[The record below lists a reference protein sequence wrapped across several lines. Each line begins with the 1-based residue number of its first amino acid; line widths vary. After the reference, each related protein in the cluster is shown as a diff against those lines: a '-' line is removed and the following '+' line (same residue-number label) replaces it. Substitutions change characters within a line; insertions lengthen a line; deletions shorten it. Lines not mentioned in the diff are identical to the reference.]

1 MAPYSTCSY
10 TIEVDRVGLRDWI
23 EGRREKKKAAAEA
36 EAAAKKAKDAAT
48 AKSLIEEIEAEMAA
62 ERRRIPQAKK
72 YLELAKISLDKE
84 EFADVDDNLS
94 VAFGKRSPGHPSS
107 FQYFQEEVVSLGWDI
122 LDPDGGRSLGG
133 RDGRHNSDIFYWV
146 SHREEE
152 YRRRKTAEL
161 EVKLVEAEQ
170 NLKLVKKWIGKED
183 FPKAK
188 KSLGLAFAS
197 LSWTETEWWKMDEEY
212 IFDEFAYG
220 ETPQYVIEA
229 MFRDFEEWGDG
240 DPEWRGRRISEWQYG
255 GELSENPHWFE
266 LFFPKNLE
274 WMKGW
279 LSEVISKKEGK
290 YLKKEAARKKAK
302 AKAAKAAAEKKKA
315 KAKAAKAAAEKKKAA
330 AEAEAAAKKA
340 EEEARVKAEKE
351 QEEARVKA
359 EKEQEEARVKA
370 AAEAAA
376 KIAFQAHWNKLDE
389 FCIDQNISDELQ
401 EMVAAAKDFERMT
414 PIDDVAH
421 IHVRGWISHPNM
433 HPIIL
438 SILDLDFS
446 ENPSLTLDDGDYL
459 FTYREHDVL
468 LEALGAGT
476 KSMDWAKQLLE
487 SGFADNVKA
496 MEMVVG
502 GMSES
507 AARKTFELGPEPDP
521 VSVPI
526 PDTDDD
532 EFDSD
537 DEDNELLL

>member
-1 MAPYSTCSY
+1 
-10 TIEVDRVGLRDWI
+10 VDRVGLRDWI

-36 EAAAKKAKDAAT
+36 EAAANKAKGAARK
-48 AKSLIEEIEAEMAA
+48 AWEAARVKAEMAA

-84 EFADVDDNLS
+84 EFGEVDDNLKF
-94 VAFGKRSPGHPSS
+94 AFGWVARSDLL
-107 FQYFQEEVVSLGWDI
+107 FQYFEEEVVSLGWDI
-122 LDPDGGRSLGG
+122 LDPGSIMTVRDLGG
-133 RDGRHNSDIFYWV
+133 REGRHRSDIFYWV
-146 SHREEE
+146 SRREEE
-152 YRRRKTAEL
+152 YRRRKKAEI
-161 EVKLVEAEQ
+161 EAKLVEADQ
-170 NLKLVKKWIGKED
+170 NLKLVKKWIEKED

-188 KSLGLAFAS
+188 KNLGLAFAS
-197 LSWTETEWWKMDEEY
+197 LSWTDTEWDDGSDIMALEDR
-212 IFDEFAYG
+212 
-220 ETPQYVIEA
+220 VEA
-229 MFRDFEEWGDG
+229 MFRDFEEHFEEHGEVFYGFNRRHRRYRADWHY
-240 DPEWRGRRISEWQYG
+240 GRKVSQ
-255 GELSENPHWFE
+255 NPHWYDA
-266 LFFPKNLE
+266 FPKTLE

-279 LSEVISKKEGK
+279 LSEVISEKEGK

-302 AKAAKAAAEKKKA
+302 AKAAKAAPEKKKA

-340 EEEARVKAEKE
+340 KWAAKKAKEAARVKAEKE

-376 KIAFQAHWNKLDE
+376 KIAFQVHWNKLDE

-401 EMVAAAKDFERMT
+401 EMVAAAKNSERMT

-433 HPIIL
+433 RPIIG
-438 SILDLDFS
+438 SILGYS
-446 ENPSLTLDDGDYL
+446 NAMTLDDGDYL

-468 LEALGAGT
+468 LEALGAGM

>member
-1 MAPYSTCSY
+1 M
-10 TIEVDRVGLRDWI
+10 GLRDWI

-36 EAAAKKAKDAAT
+36 EAAAKKAKEAARV
-48 AKSLIEEIEAEMAA
+48 KDEMAA

-84 EFADVDDNLS
+84 EFGEVDDNLRL
-94 VAFGKRSPGHPSS
+94 AFGLNWSDLL
-107 FQYFQEEVVSLGWDI
+107 FQYFEEEVVSLGWDI
-122 LDPDGGRSLGG
+122 LDPGRIMTVRDLGG
-133 RDGRHNSDIFYWV
+133 REGRHRSDIFYWV
-146 SHREEE
+146 SRRKKE
-152 YRRRKTAEL
+152 YRRRKKAEL
-161 EVKLVEAEQ
+161 EAELVEAEQ
-170 NLKLVKKWIGKED
+170 NLKLVKKWIEKED

-197 LSWTETEWWKMDEEY
+197 LSWTDTEWHDL
-212 IFDEFAYG
+212 G
-220 ETPQYVIEA
+220 EMPLLFNQMALEDRIEA
-229 MFRDFEEWGDG
+229 MFRDFQESDSRPIWARRKLRWEWH
-240 DPEWRGRRISEWQYG
+240 YG
-255 GELSENPHWFE
+255 GQVSENPHVF
-266 LFFPKNLE
+266 LSVFPRRLE

-290 YLKKEAARKKAK
+290 YLEKVEAAEAKKR
-302 AKAAKAAAEKKKA
+302 KAAEAKKRKAAEEAAEAKKRRAAEAKKRKA

-340 EEEARVKAEKE
+340 EEEAREWE
-351 QEEARVKA
+351 
-359 EKEQEEARVKA
+359 
-370 AAEAAA
+370 
-376 KIAFQAHWNKLDE
+376 IAFQANWKKLDE
-389 FCIDQNISDELQ
+389 FCKDQNISDKLQ
-401 EMVAAAKDFERMT
+401 EMVADAKMAERMT

-433 HPIIL
+433 HPIIE
-438 SILDLDFS
+438 SILDLNFS
-446 ENPSLTLDDGDYL
+446 IPMTLDDGDYL

-476 KSMDWAKQLLE
+476 KSIDWAKQLLE

-532 EFDSD
+532 DFDPD